1 MHLKIGELARR
12 TGLTVRTLHHYDD
25 IGLLKPATRGESGY
39 RLYGREDIARLYR
52 IQALRRL
59 DVSLADI
66 AALLA
71 DEAHGIDDIV
81 ARQLGALEQ
90 QIRQASAL
98 RDHLIALQAQLRAQ
112 AEPGMDEWLVALE
125 GMVAGTKYFSDDE
138 RARLNAPAAEAQRQH
153 KAALTATLQRLI
165 RTGAAP
171 DGAEAID
178 LARQWIAM
186 LLDEADGD
194 EGLLMKLYAMHWHEP
209 GLRALTGVDQA
220 AMRFISLAMAHHR
233 LSLYAPF
240 CSAGEMALLRRHYVD
255 RTDDWPALIARVRD
269 CLQRG
274 VPASAPEM
282 QALAADWQA
291 LSLAKAGGD
300 AVLRAKLQAAFESQ
314 PALRQGSGIDAALTA
329 YVGAALRASNSSHHR
344 PA

>member
-1 MHLKIGELARR
+1 MQLKIGELARR

-25 IGLLKPATRGESGY
+25 IGLLEPATRGESGY
-39 RLYGREDIARLYR
+39 RLYGPEDIARLYR

-59 DVSLADI
+59 GVSLAEI
-66 AALLA
+66 AALLD
-71 DEAHGIDDIV
+71 DEAHGIGDIV
-81 ARQLGALEQ
+81 ARQLNALDQ

-98 RDHLIALQAQLRAQ
+98 RDHLRTLQAQVLARS
-112 AEPGMDEWLVALE
+112 EPSMDEWLVALE

-194 EGLLMKLYAMHWHEP
+194 EDLLMKLYAMHWHEP

-233 LSLYAPF
+233 LDLYAPF

-274 VPASAPEM
+274 VSASAPEM

-300 AVLRAKLQAAFESQ
+300 AALQARLQAAFESQ

-329 YVGAALRASNSSHHR
+329 YVGEAIRASTPFKHR

>member
-1 MHLKIGELARR
+1 MQLKIGELARR

-25 IGLLKPATRGESGY
+25 IGLLKPAARSESGY

-59 DVSLADI
+59 DVSLGDI
-66 AALLA
+66 AALLD
-71 DEAHGIDDIV
+71 DEAHGIGDIV
-81 ARQLGALEQ
+81 ARQLNALER

-98 RDHLIALQAQLRAQ
+98 RDHLLALQAQVRVQ
-112 AEPGMDEWLVALE
+112 AEPSMDEWLVALE
-125 GMVAGTKYFSDDE
+125 GMVAGTKYFSDAE
-138 RARLNAPAAEAQRQH
+138 RARLNTPAAEAQRQH
-153 KAALTATLQRLI
+153 KAALTATLQALMRA
-165 RTGAAP
+165 GAAP
-171 DGAEAID
+171 DGIEAID

-186 LLDEADGD
+186 LLDEAQGD

-220 AMRFISLAMAHHR
+220 GMRFISLAMAHHR

-240 CSAGEMALLRRHYVD
+240 CSVDEMALLRRHYVD
-255 RTDDWPALIARVRD
+255 RTDDWPALVARVRD

-274 VPASAPEM
+274 VAANSLEM
-282 QALAADWQA
+282 RALAADWQA

-300 AVLRAKLQAAFESQ
+300 AALQAKLQTAFAHE
-314 PALRQGSGIDAALTA
+314 PALRRGSGIDTTLTA
-329 YVGAALRASNSSHHR
+329 YVGEAIRASNFSNHR

>member
-1 MHLKIGELARR
+1 MQLKIGELARR

-66 AALLA
+66 AALLD
-71 DEAHGIDDIV
+71 DEAHGIGDIV
-81 ARQLGALEQ
+81 ARQLGALDQ

-98 RDHLIALQAQLRAQ
+98 RDHLRTLQAQVQ
-112 AEPGMDEWLVALE
+112 ARSEPSMDEWLVALE
-125 GMVAGTKYFSDDE
+125 GMVAVTKYFSDDE

-153 KAALTATLQRLI
+153 KAALTATLQSLI

-171 DGAEAID
+171 DSAEAIA

-220 AMRFISLAMAHHR
+220 GMRFISRAMAHHR
-233 LSLYAPF
+233 LGLYAPF
-240 CSAGEMALLRRHYVD
+240 CSADEMALLRRHYVD
-255 RTDDWPALIARVRD
+255 RTDGWPALIARVRD

-274 VPASAPEM
+274 VAANTPEM

-300 AVLRAKLQAAFESQ
+300 AALQARLQAAFDNE
-314 PALRQGSGIDAALTA
+314 PALRRGSGIDTALTA
-329 YVGAALRASNSSHHR
+329 YVGEALRASNSSNHR